1 MLLLLFVYSFVFSH
15 AGVLQF
21 HLFSLAVLPRIII
34 WFALDRGYELHNIR
48 HYKSCM
54 CLMGKY
60 TMA

>member
-34 WFALDRGYELHNIR
+34 WFALDRGYELHNI
-48 HYKSCM
+48 
-54 CLMGKY
+54 
-60 TMA
+60 